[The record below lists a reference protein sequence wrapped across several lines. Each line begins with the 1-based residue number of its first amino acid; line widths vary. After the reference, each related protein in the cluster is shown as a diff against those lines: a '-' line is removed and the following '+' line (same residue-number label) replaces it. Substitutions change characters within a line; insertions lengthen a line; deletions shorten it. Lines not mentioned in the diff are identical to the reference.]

1 MNLAP
6 HIVITSTETTQH
18 MSKAGKPYYRQSALF
33 VRGDGASYPF
43 DLMVDAGRP
52 HPAGKYEISPRS
64 YKPNRY
70 GVELDLALGAPIPVN
85 AKAA

>member
-1 MNLAP
+1 MNRP
-6 HIVITSTETTQH
+6 HIRISSTETTQH

-43 DLMVDAGRP
+43 DLMVDAGKP
-52 HPAGKYEISPRS
+52 HPAGNYEISPRS
-64 YKPNRY
+64 YKPTRY
-70 GVELDLALGAPIPVN
+70 GVELDLAVGAPIPAAA